1 MKATINNERTNNMT
15 ITERI
20 KQEARMISRPLYI
33 FLGNDEYDQLF
44 TEKPE
49 ELCLTPDGKIVF
61 DLVEIIEVNKK
72 SFFLV
77 TG

>member
-1 MKATINNERTNNMT
+1 MT
-15 ITERI
+15 ITDRI

-33 FLGNDEYDQLF
+33 FLGTDEYDQLF

-49 ELCLTPDGKIVF
+49 ELYLTPDGKIVF
-61 DLVEIIEVNKK
+61 DLVEIVEVNKK